1 MGKKLIRLL
10 WTVTRFVIVF
20 GLAFIILKPFVY
32 KILMAMMSPEDLLD
46 STVRLIPKNVS
57 LYYWKVALEG
67 LDLRKTGG
75 LTFIMSFSVGIFQ
88 TFVCAMIAYG
98 LARFRFRGN
107 RLAFLTVIVIMM
119 IPPQVYS
126 IAQYLRFTNF
136 NFGIGGFALNL
147 TDSLMPLYI
156 LALTGLGLKE
166 GLYIYLMRSFF
177 MGLPKDLE
185 NAAYI
190 DGASPISTFFRVI
203 LPNART
209 ILVTVF
215 LFSFAWQWTDV
226 SYPSLYFSEMAVL
239 ATKIPV
245 IYIRIGL
252 SPDPLGSN
260 IAQNAAGM
268 LAMIPLLILYAFS
281 QRALINSIV
290 RTGNAN

>member
-1 MGKKLIRLL
+1 MEKKFVKYI
-10 WTVTRFVIVF
+10 WSVTRFVIVF
-20 GLAFIILKPFVY
+20 GLAFIILKPFIY
-32 KILMAMMSPEDLLD
+32 KILMAFMSPEDLLD
-46 STVRLIPKNVS
+46 STVRLVPKNFS

-67 LDLRKTGG
+67 LELDITGW

-88 TFVCAMIAYG
+88 TFVCSMIAYG
-98 LARFRFRGN
+98 LARFKFRGN
-107 RLAFLTVIVIMM
+107 RLAFMAVIVIML

-136 NFGIGGFALNL
+136 NYGIGGSALNL
-147 TDSLMPLYI
+147 TDSLIPLYI

-166 GLYIYLMRSFF
+166 GLYIYLMRSFY
-177 MGLPKDLE
+177 MSLPKDLE

-203 LPNART
+203 LPNSRT
-209 ILVTVF
+209 ILTTVF

-239 ATKIPV
+239 ATKIPN

-252 SPDPLGSN
+252 SADPLGSN

-268 LAMIPLLILYAFS
+268 LAMIPLLVLYGFS
-281 QRALINSIV
+281 QKALVNSIV

>member
-1 MGKKLIRLL
+1 MGKKLLKWL
-10 WTVTRFVIVF
+10 WIIARFVIVF
-20 GLAFIILKPFVY
+20 GLAFIILKPFIY
-32 KILMAMMSPEDLLD
+32 KILMALMSPEDLLD
-46 STVRLIPKNVS
+46 STVKLVPKNFSV
-57 LYYWKVALEG
+57 YYWKVAYEG
-67 LDLRKTGG
+67 LELAATGW
-75 LTFIMSFSVGIFQ
+75 LTFFMSLSVGIFQ

-98 LARFRFRGN
+98 LARFQFKGN
-107 RLAFLTVIVIMM
+107 KLAFVTVIVIMM

-136 NFGIGGFALNL
+136 NYGIGGFSLNL
-147 TDSLMPLYI
+147 TDSLIPLYI

-177 MGLPKDLE
+177 MSLPKDLE

-190 DGASPISTFFRVI
+190 DGASPIGTFFRVI
-203 LPNART
+203 LPNSRT

-226 SYPSLYFSEMAVL
+226 SYPSLYFSELAVL
-239 ATKIPV
+239 ATKIPS

-252 SPDPLGSN
+252 SADPLGSN

-268 LAMIPLLILYAFS
+268 LAMIPLLVLYSFS
-281 QRALINSIV
+281 QKALISSIV
-290 RTGNAN
+290 RTGSAN